1 MKGERVS
8 RTRSAISLALWALA
22 VALWVPAQG
31 LAQEAAADAPQE
43 ESAEAALAEEEE
55 APPPVPP
62 LVADAQR
69 LVAHLD
75 AVEAKVRALQAQ
87 AQAAEGED
95 RLVLKK
101 QIMEAKLEYLDV
113 MGRVVDNL
121 VAQEKESL
129 EAPQLRVRVE
139 KDLTE
144 LTPAIVEHIDESEET
159 LSSLRKEREGLPPE
173 ALLAADQ
180 HIAKEAEWIISLYQ
194 AYVGQVFRMESVG
207 LDGSKVRADVSERL
221 GMRAEIMQGRLKL
234 IVEQLAQLRQ
244 RLQGREG
251 DAALQAELAALE
263 QRKKVTT
270 GSLGSMVKMM
280 GSLGIEVAAYQQLL
294 ITATGEVT
302 ADIFRAKVA
311 MGLLDQWVK
320 EAKDWALENG
330 PAFVFKLIMF
340 FLLVFLFKLLSV
352 VTRRIMQ
359 RAFGSGRVQTS
370 RLLQDMTVTIVSNS
384 VLLLGILVGL
394 SQLGVELGPLL
405 AGLGIAGFIVGF
417 ALQDSL
423 ANFAAG
429 MMILGYRPYD
439 VGDMI
444 EAAGVFGKVN
454 QMSLVS
460 TTILTI
466 DNQTL
471 IVPNGK
477 IWGDVIKNVTHQS
490 VRRVDMTFRVS
501 YSEDVEHVER
511 VLQGVI
517 AEDSRV
523 LADPEPMV
531 KLHKLNESSVDFV
544 VRPWVETDD
553 YWDVYWDMTRAVKQ
567 SFDAEGIRIPFPQ
580 RQLHIDSGASRGGSG
595 ATDGAS

>member
-1 MKGERVS
+1 
-8 RTRSAISLALWALA
+8 LALWAVA
-22 VALWVPAQG
+22 VGLWVPAQS
-31 LAQEAAADAPQE
+31 LAQEAAAEAPQE
-43 ESAEAALAEEEE
+43 ESAEVAPAEEE

-62 LVADAQR
+62 LVAAAQR

-87 AQAAEGED
+87 AKAAEGED

-101 QIMEAKLEYLDV
+101 QIMEAKLEFLAV

-121 VAQEKESL
+121 VAQEKKSL
-129 EAPQLRVRVE
+129 DASVLRARVE

-144 LTPAIVEHIDESEET
+144 LTPAIVEHIDESEQA
-159 LSSLRKEREGLPPE
+159 LSRLRKEREALPSE
-173 ALLAADQ
+173 GLLAADQ

-194 AYVGQVFRMESVG
+194 AYVDQVFRMESVG
-207 LDGSKVRADVSERL
+207 LDGSKVRADLTVRL
-221 GMRAEIMQGRLKL
+221 EQRAEIMQGRLKL
-234 IVEQLAQLRQ
+234 IVEQLAQLQQ

-251 DAALQAELAALE
+251 DAALQAELAALD

-280 GSLGIEVAAYQQLL
+280 GTLGIEVAAYQQLL

-320 EAKDWALENG
+320 ETKEWALENG
-330 PAFVFKLIMF
+330 PAFAFKLVMF
-340 FLLVFLFKLLSV
+340 FLIIFLFKLLSV

-370 RLLQDMTVTIVSNS
+370 RLLQDMTVTILSNS
-384 VLLLGILVGL
+384 VLLLGVLVGL

-477 IWGDVIKNVTHQS
+477 IWGDVIKKVTHQS
-490 VRRVDMTFRVS
+490 IRRVDMTFSVA
-501 YSEDVEHVER
+501 YSEDIEHVER
-511 VLQGVI
+511 VLHGI
-517 AEDSRV
+517 LAEDTRV
-523 LADPEPMV
+523 LAEPEPMV
-531 KLHKLNESSVDFV
+531 KLHKLNESGVDFV
-544 VRPWVETDD
+544 VRPWVKTDD
-553 YWDVYWDMTRAVKQ
+553 YWDVYWDMTRAVKKG
-567 SFDAEGIRIPFPQ
+567 FDAEAIRIPFPQ
-580 RQLHIDSGASRGGSG
+580 RQLHIDSGASRGGPAASG
-595 ATDGAS
+595 GTS